1 VFPRFFGQLCQSSRA
16 PACELHK
23 LHEIAND
30 REITIYLFSLPLHS
44 KDIHPSERNIP
55 QYNKMAS
62 TFPPSR
68 SQSSINLIA
77 PSAVRHQDIFRALE
91 ASASMLPKYYVNAKK
106 SASASESKAS
116 SAELEGSA
124 YSDYHHLHQPPP
136 PPPSPVG
143 FPSSPSLRGR

>member
-1 VFPRFFGQLCQSSRA
+1 
-16 PACELHK
+16 
-23 LHEIAND
+23 
-30 REITIYLFSLPLHS
+30 
-44 KDIHPSERNIP
+44 
-55 QYNKMAS
+55 MAS
-62 TFPPSR
+62 AFPPNR

-91 ASASMLPKYYVNAKK
+91 ASASILPKYYTNAKK
-106 SASASESKAS
+106 SESKAS